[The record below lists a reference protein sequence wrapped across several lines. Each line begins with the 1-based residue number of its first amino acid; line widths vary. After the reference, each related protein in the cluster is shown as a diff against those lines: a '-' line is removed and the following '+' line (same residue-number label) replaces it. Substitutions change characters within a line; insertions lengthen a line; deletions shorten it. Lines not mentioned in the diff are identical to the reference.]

1 MNVRELSGSI
11 PKDPVCG
18 MEVTPG
24 SLFRATYKGQYY
36 TFCSLQCLTEFQKD
50 PEKYLAPL
58 LFLDP
63 VCCKS
68 VPTNGKFRTSYKGDE
83 YIFCSE
89 RCLAKFQESP
99 GKFIVATVEYFKC
112 PRHPGVRQAEPGEC
126 PQCGMP
132 LAAARSKWVCPH
144 HPRVLQDLLGPM
156 KSSELSPATTNCPR
170 CGMEIEPSK
179 VPGGKVK
186 EHEEAC
192 PKCGLVFPHE

>member
-1 MNVRELSGSI
+1 MNDRELSDSI

-18 MEVTPG
+18 MEVTPE
-24 SLFRATYKGQYY
+24 SLFRATYHGQYY
-36 TFCSLQCLTEFQKD
+36 TFCSLQCLTEFQKN
-50 PEKYLAPL
+50 PEKYLTPL

-68 VPTNGKFRTSYKGDE
+68 VPTSGEFRTFYKGDE

-99 GKFIVATVEYFKC
+99 GKFIVATVEWFKC

-144 HPRVLQDLLGPM
+144 HPRVLHDLLGPM
-156 KSSELSPATTNCPR
+156 KSSELSPATRNCPI
-170 CGMEIEPSK
+170 CGMEIESSK

-186 EHEEAC
+186 EHEEVC
-192 PKCGLVFPHE
+192 PKCGLVFPQE

>member
-1 MNVRELSGSI
+1 MNDRELSGLT

-18 MEVTPG
+18 MEITPG

-36 TFCSLQCLTEFQKD
+36 TFCSLQCLTEFQKN

-89 RCLAKFQESP
+89 RCQAKFQESP

-126 PQCGMP
+126 PQCNMP

-156 KSSELSPATTNCPR
+156 KSSELSPATRNCPK

-179 VPGGKVK
+179 VSGGKVK
-186 EHEEAC
+186 EHEEVC

>member
-1 MNVRELSGSI
+1 MSVRELSGSI
-11 PKDPVCG
+11 LKDPVCG

-24 SLFRATYKGQYY
+24 SLFRAIYKGQDY
-36 TFCSLQCLTEFQKD
+36 TFCSLQCLTAFKEN

-68 VPTNGKFRTSYKGDE
+68 VPTNGEFRTSYNGHE

-89 RCLAKFQESP
+89 RCLVRFQESP

-126 PQCGMP
+126 PHCGMP
-132 LAAARSKWVCPH
+132 LAVARSKWVCPH
-144 HPRVLQDLLGPM
+144 HPQVLQDLMGPM
-156 KSSELSPATTNCPR
+156 KSDELSQATRNCPR

-179 VPGGKVK
+179 VPGGKAK
-186 EHEEAC
+186 EHEEGC